1 MTDGA
6 KWNQRYASGDLPWDT
21 GKPSTELQRVVAQ
34 QRIAP
39 CRALDLGCGTGSNT
53 IWLAQK
59 GFEAM
64 GIDIAPLAVT
74 QACQRARAAGVSAQ
88 FQVADI
94 LHPPNFDQPF
104 QFFFDRGC
112 YHAVRRADPTAYA
125 PAIVRLLAPGAVGL
139 ILAGN
144 ACESHDDGPPVVSE
158 EQLRSE
164 LGATFRIVELREFRF
179 DSPPKS
185 SESFLA
191 WSCLVTR

>member
-21 GKPSTELQRVVAQ
+21 GRPSTELQRVVAQ
-34 QRIAP
+34 QPIAP

-53 IWLAQK
+53 IWLAQQ
-59 GFEAM
+59 GFDAV
-64 GIDIAPLAVT
+64 GVDIAPLAVA

-94 LHPPNFDQPF
+94 LHPPKFDQPF
-104 QFFFDRGC
+104 LFFFDRGC
-112 YHAVRRADPTAYA
+112 YHAVRREDPTAYA
-125 PAIVRLLAPGAVGL
+125 SAIIQLLAPGARGL

-144 ACESHDDGPPVVSE
+144 ARESHDDGPPAVTE

-164 LGATFRIVELREFRF
+164 LGAVFHLLELREFRF
-179 DSPPKS
+179 DAPPGS

-191 WSCLVTR
+191 WSCLVVC